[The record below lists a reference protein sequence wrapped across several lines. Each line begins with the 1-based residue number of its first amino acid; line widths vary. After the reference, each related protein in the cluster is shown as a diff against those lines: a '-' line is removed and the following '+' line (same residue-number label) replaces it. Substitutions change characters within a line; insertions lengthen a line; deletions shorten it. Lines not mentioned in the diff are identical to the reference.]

1 MSLCYDFQKWTILT
15 LGLVAVSLSVGLI
28 QYAHG
33 LDYSLGRLWISPEEN
48 QSFMNGEYDTI
59 IKYCLE
65 HAGDKLNPIDQLMG
79 KELNP
84 VKDLVD
90 NGLVAKHFEYDN
102 CESVNKSYND
112 LVKFLKDHPEVIK

>member
-1 MSLCYDFQKWTILT
+1 MAIGVIVNIILFT
-15 LGLVAVSLSVGLI
+15 FTVLVLVN
-28 QYAHG
+28 YAHG

-48 QSFMNGEYDTI
+48 QSFMNGEYETI

-90 NGLVAKHFEYDN
+90 QGLVAKHFEYDN
-102 CESVNKSYND
+102 CGSVNKSYND